1 MTCASATLLRSPA
14 ALSRVPPSRS
24 RPFNNIPS
32 RRPGR
37 IAAGPPRATLRED
50 LFGTAGPSHPATASK
65 VSIVGAGQVG
75 LACAYSMINQATC
88 RQIVLHDIAPKQE
101 ILRAET
107 EDLLHGSEFASQV
120 SVLATCD
127 FADTANSDVVIIPA
141 GARQNEGESRLDL
154 VARNVAIYESIV
166 PQIALH
172 SPDCVI
178 LVLSNPVDVMTHV
191 AREISGF
198 PPSRVVGS
206 GTALDTSR
214 FRSLLAQHLDVDSGS
229 VHGMVLGE
237 HGDSSVV
244 VWSQLF
250 VGGVRLRDVH
260 PAIGTDAAEEELRTM
275 HSRVIGAAGEII
287 RRKGY
292 TNWALGLAVN
302 SIVRCILRDERHI
315 LPLSVPA
322 RGRYGIE
329 EDVHLSLPAQ
339 LGSEGVLDVVRLP
352 LSDDEEDA
360 LRQSAKV
367 LADVQSKIVFA
378 RG

>member
-1 MTCASATLLRSPA
+1 MTCASATLLRPPA
-14 ALSRVPPSRS
+14 AFSRGPPPRH
-24 RPFNNIPS
+24 RRFNNVLS
-32 RRPGR
+32 RRPGG
-37 IAAGPPRATLRED
+37 IAARPPRATLRED
-50 LFGTAGPSHPATASK
+50 LFGTAGPSHPAAASK

-178 LVLSNPVDVMTHV
+178 LVLSNPVDIMTHV

-198 PPSRVVGS
+198 TPSRVVGS

-214 FRSLLAQHLDVDSGS
+214 FRSLLAQHRMSIRS
-229 VHGMVLGE
+229 VHGWLGE

-260 PAIGTDAAEEELRTM
+260 PAIGTDAAEEVLRTM
-275 HSRVIGAAGEII
+275 HSRVIGAAGDII

-322 RGRYGIE
+322 RGRHGIE

-352 LSDDEEDA
+352 LSDDEEEA
-360 LRQSAKV
+360 LRKSAKT

>member
-1 MTCASATLLRSPA
+1 M
-14 ALSRVPPSRS
+14 
-24 RPFNNIPS
+24 
-32 RRPGR
+32 
-37 IAAGPPRATLRED
+37 
-50 LFGTAGPSHPATASK
+50 
-65 VSIVGAGQVG
+65 
-75 LACAYSMINQATC
+75 
-88 RQIVLHDIAPKQE
+88 
-101 ILRAET
+101 
-107 EDLLHGSEFASQV
+107 
-120 SVLATCD
+120 LATCD
-127 FADTANSDVVIIPA
+127 FADTANSDVVIIPP
-141 GARQNEGESRLDL
+141 ARARTRASRLDL
-154 VARNVAIYESIV
+154 VARNVAIYGSIV

-178 LVLSNPVDVMTHV
+178 LVLSNPVDIMTHV
-191 AREISGF
+191 EKSPGF
-198 PPSRVVGS
+198 TPSRVVGS

-214 FRSLLAQHLDVDSGS
+214 FRSLLAQHLDVDAGS
-229 VHGMVLGE
+229 VHGLVLGE

-260 PAIGTDAAEEELRTM
+260 PAIGTDAAEEVLRTM
-275 HSRVIGAAGEII
+275 RSRVIGAAGTSSGG
-287 RRKGY
+287 RD

-322 RGRYGIE
+322 RGRHGIE

-352 LSDDEEDA
+352 LSDDDEEA
-360 LRQSAKV
+360 LRKSAKT